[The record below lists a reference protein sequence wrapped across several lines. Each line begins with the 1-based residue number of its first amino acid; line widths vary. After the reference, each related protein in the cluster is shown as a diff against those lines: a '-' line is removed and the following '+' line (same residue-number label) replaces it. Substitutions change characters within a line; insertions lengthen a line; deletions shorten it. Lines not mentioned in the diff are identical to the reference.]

1 MMVLGGIFVP
11 RQMNLFSVSISKQ
24 ELKKDLIL
32 SIVKSWIIFENFE
45 TLTFTKFP
53 SSQNQ
58 KNMLQ
63 WWHIFSMTQQ
73 WDLIRENKEL
83 KSRLLLAEKWM
94 QREVKNARHHI
105 EKEKQRKATRKH
117 FSNIFEEEGID
128 IITKNIYQTFWS
140 SLKNAPPYTLERL
153 IDAEIHWKTLQTHPH
168 MDGFVVVA
176 LYQKILDDWL
186 EEAIVKKFRSFFN
199 KSNLSLLSQEHIDE
213 DIRKVLDKNYR
224 LSFGRFYQIL
234 ATQKSNAKKMTYTSA
249 FLSFYNNLENTEF
262 TFNSSQILPLLW
274 KMVESWIFGSKRHS
288 QKVTYME
295 VKITRNLLSQLFP
308 IIFS

>member
-1 MMVLGGIFVP
+1 M
-11 RQMNLFSVSISKQ
+11 
-24 ELKKDLIL
+24 
-32 SIVKSWIIFENFE
+32 KSWIIFKSFE

-53 SSQNQ
+53 SSQNL

-63 WWHIFSMTQQ
+63 WWHIFCMAKN

-94 QREVKNARHHI
+94 KREVKNARHSL
-105 EKEKQRKATRKH
+105 EKEQQKRATRKH

-128 IITKNIYQTFWS
+128 IITKGIYQTFWS
-140 SLKNAPPYTLERL
+140 SLKSAPPYTLERL

-168 MDGFVVVA
+168 MDGFAVVA

-199 KSNLSLLSQEHIDE
+199 KSNLSLLSQEQIDE

-224 LSFGRFYQIL
+224 LSLWRLYQIL
-234 ATQKSNAKKMTYTSA
+234 TTQRSSAKEMTYAQTFLA
-249 FLSFYNNLENTEF
+249 FYKNLESIEYGI
-262 TFNSSQILPLLW
+262 NSSKILGLMWKIVELW
-274 KMVESWIFGSKRHS
+274 VFGSKRHA
-288 QKVTYME
+288 QKITYTE